1 VDIRELVT
9 GHYGDTGLA
18 DRILETLRE
27 AGTDVESLRVGDLAP
42 VDQLHAGG
50 AAATEYVLERLDGD
64 ADTRLLDVGCG
75 VGGPARLAAASG
87 IGTVTGV
94 DLTEAFVEAAEQL
107 TGMVGL
113 GDTVSFRANAGEEL
127 PFDDG
132 SFDAAMMIH
141 VGMNIPDKQA
151 VFIEVRRVLVP
162 GGRFVIYDQMRCG
175 DGDLPFPLPWAV
187 DARSSFVES
196 PHDYA
201 GQLTAVG
208 FEVEDTVNR
217 TRAVAGGP
225 GGPGGPPGAMDQTVL
240 FGSEFARRIDN
251 NIAATKAGDLGAV
264 VVVARAI

>member
-1 VDIRELVT
+1 MDVRELVT
-9 GHYGDTGLA
+9 GHYGDADLA
-18 DRILETLRE
+18 GRIVEALRE
-27 AGTDVESLRVGDLAP
+27 AGTDVGTLRVEDLSP

-50 AAATEYVLERLDGD
+50 APATEYVLERLDAN

-75 VGGPARLAAASG
+75 VGGPARMAAASG
-87 IGTVTGV
+87 IGAVTGV
-94 DLTEAFVEAAEQL
+94 DLTEEFVQAAEKL
-107 TGMVGL
+107 TERVGL
-113 GDTVSFRANAGEEL
+113 AESLSFRATAGEEL

-151 VFIEVRRVLVP
+151 VFAEVRRVLLP

-201 GQLTAVG
+201 RQLTAVG

-217 TRAVAGGP
+217 TRAAAGGP
-225 GGPGGPPGAMDQTVL
+225 GGPSGAPDQTVL
-240 FGSEFARRIDN
+240 FGSEFGRRIDN
-251 NIAATKAGDLGAV
+251 NIAATRAGDLAAV